1 MRLHEWIALEAGLY
15 QAEGLEP
22 ELLADVM
29 HRVSSHGS
37 DPYFERPQDRP
48 FVGGA
53 EVANSA
59 CEWGSVCN
67 AGAGMGKFVPDLYGV
82 ARFAIFAGPGSRLTR
97 LSDLAGVPVGVGLM
111 AGSHFTTLRALELV
125 LPRDRIRIENVG
137 GPGRRLLALRR
148 GEVEVATLL
157 DPEIPIAE
165 ATGLR
170 QLAAGEFR
178 TLFWVSA
185 GIPAAVLDA
194 YFRVLRRADEMLRA
208 APERYLH
215 LWERNL
221 PQELERVHD
230 FATFGLGELLVF
242 ERYPEDTFAETVAFA
257 QRWGLDRNM
266 VERGYAELASAVSV

>member
-1 MRLHEWIALEAGLY
+1 MRPAAITAVAPSASSEYTAAPTSSVTAASGPWKADVVTARVAVSTTSSRPQATVETTSESRGGGPASGAGRDGVAVGTGSMDANCSHRACRRPLTPRPGCGSVGLMEQLTRIRVVPHFMRLHEWIALEAGLY

-111 AGSHFTTLRALELV
+111 AG
-125 LPRDRIRIENVG
+125 
-137 GPGRRLLALRR
+137 
-148 GEVEVATLL
+148 
-157 DPEIPIAE
+157 
-165 ATGLR
+165 
-170 QLAAGEFR
+170 
-178 TLFWVSA
+178 
-185 GIPAAVLDA
+185 
-194 YFRVLRRADEMLRA
+194 
-208 APERYLH
+208 
-215 LWERNL
+215 
-221 PQELERVHD
+221 
-230 FATFGLGELLVF
+230 
-242 ERYPEDTFAETVAFA
+242 
-257 QRWGLDRNM
+257 
-266 VERGYAELASAVSV
+266 